1 MLVATSAI
9 AISVTVTLIYL
20 IFYSISTTTEA
31 VLNSLDWNFKLF
43 AIFTLTFVFVYAETS
58 LQPLRFGDSVTY
70 GMIVMYVTASAYFV
84 LLIMV

>member
-43 AIFTLTFVFVYAETS
+43 AIFTITFVFVYAETS
-58 LQPLRFGDSVTY
+58 L
-70 GMIVMYVTASAYFV
+70 
-84 LLIMV
+84 